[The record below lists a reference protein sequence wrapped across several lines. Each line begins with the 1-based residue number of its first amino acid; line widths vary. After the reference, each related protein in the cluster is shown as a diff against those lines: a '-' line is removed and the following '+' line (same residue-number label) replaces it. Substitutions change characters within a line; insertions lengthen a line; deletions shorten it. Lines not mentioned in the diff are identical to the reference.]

1 MIIRIFFAAILAGIV
16 AGIFYTG
23 AQAVKVVPIIIEAES
38 YESVGEKAHT
48 PAAEKPANEGHDHND
63 ASQHTPATAH
73 GHDGVEKPAGEAA
86 AHEHNPDA
94 WAPQGGFERT
104 FYSLISNVLVGV
116 AYSLLLVA
124 AIIVSKMPI
133 SPKVGIAWG
142 AAGFVVF
149 VLAPSLGL
157 PPEVPGTV
165 AASVPDRQAWWLV
178 TVILTAGGLALF
190 AFRTQWYWLALGLV
204 LVLAPHVYGAPEPVH
219 HASLAPANLAVEFV
233 VAAIVTSG
241 LFWLVLGGVLGW
253 FLPKALE
260 GQSESA

>member
-16 AGIFYTG
+16 AGVFYTG
-23 AQAVKVVPIIIEAES
+23 AQAVKVVPIIIEAEA
-38 YESVGEKAHT
+38 YESGGETLKNHSHAT
-48 PAAEKPANEGHDHND
+48 AAEG
-63 ASQHTPATAH
+63 QT
-73 GHDGVEKPAGEAA
+73 

-94 WAPQGGFERT
+94 WAPQDGFERT

-124 AIIVSKMPI
+124 AIILSKIPV

-142 AAGFVVF
+142 AVGFVVF

-157 PPEVPGTV
+157 PPEIPGTV
-165 AASVPDRQAWWLV
+165 AASVPDRQAWWLA

-190 AFRTQWYWLALGLV
+190 AFKTQWYWMGLGLV
-204 LVLAPHVYGAPEPVH
+204 LIVAPHVYGAPEPVH

-260 GQSESA
+260 NTPES

>member
-1 MIIRIFFAAILAGIV
+1 MIIRIFFAAILAGVV
-16 AGIFYTG
+16 AGVFYTG
-23 AQAVKVVPIIIEAES
+23 AQAVKVVPIIIEAEA
-38 YESVGEKAHT
+38 YESGGET
-48 PAAEKPANEGHDHND
+48 
-63 ASQHTPATAH
+63 
-73 GHDGVEKPAGEAA
+73 VEKHSHATTTDGHT
-86 AHEHNPDA
+86 AHEHNPEA
-94 WAPQGGFERT
+94 WAPQDGFERT

-124 AIIVSKMPI
+124 AIVLSKMPI

-165 AASVPDRQAWWLV
+165 AASVVERQLWWLA
-178 TVILTAGGLALF
+178 TVVLTAGGLALF
-190 AFRTQWYWLALGLV
+190 AFKTQWYWLILGV
-204 LVLAPHVYGAPEPVH
+204 LLILAPHVYGAPEPAH

-260 GQSESA
+260 DTPES

>member
-23 AQAVKVVPIIIEAES
+23 AQAVKVVPIIIEAEA
-38 YESVGEKAHT
+38 YENGGETLENHS
-48 PAAEKPANEGHDHND
+48 H
-63 ASQHTPATAH
+63 ATAEE
-73 GHDGVEKPAGEAA
+73 GQT

-94 WAPQGGFERT
+94 WSPQDGFERT

-124 AIIVSKMPI
+124 AIVLSKMPV

-178 TVILTAGGLALF
+178 TVIMTAVGLALF